1 MSVPVIICGLLLIV
15 LQSFIYHRILSSNIL
30 VIVYVVYVFKKKMI
44 YFFFGGGVEMGRMEV
59 ERVGEEML
67 NCHDVELPMK
77 CSFITVFLGRRYKE
91 LK

>member
-1 MSVPVIICGLLLIV
+1 MYLKKNDLL
-15 LQSFIYHRILSSNIL
+15 
-30 VIVYVVYVFKKKMI
+30 
-44 YFFFGGGVEMGRMEV
+44 FFLGGGVEMGRMEV

-77 CSFITVFLGRRYKE
+77 CSFITVFLGRQYKE